1 MTAPTKISFVFA
13 VSHSS
18 SEAFTIWHLSCST
31 LTIRASV
38 LGASHCVRFFM
49 KLRDHRSMSYY
60 GQRIWPPLWT
70 RISGAS
76 AIPIIGEFG
85 ILINARMSIVDDNR
99 CFLTMNYGATRYLAC
114 LWLDDKEFCRRLVD
128 LLKKHH
134 GEPIDQIAELEIPV
148 KLLSS
153 RSSESS
159 LMAK

>member
-1 MTAPTKISFVFA
+1 MSGFLWSFETTGQWA
-13 VSHSS
+13 TTD
-18 SEAFTIWHLSCST
+18 SEF
-31 LTIRASV
+31 
-38 LGASHCVRFFM
+38 G
-49 KLRDHRSMSYY
+49 HRY
-60 GQRIWPPLWT
+60 GR

-85 ILINARMSIVDDNR
+85 ILINARMSTVDDNR
-99 CFLTMNYGATRYLAC
+99 CFLTMNYGATRYIAC

>member
-1 MTAPTKISFVFA
+1 VCDELPPRLLKEPFPFQLMHERRIDEAGWIS
-13 VSHSS
+13 
-18 SEAFTIWHLSCST
+18 TGCS
-31 LTIRASV
+31 
-38 LGASHCVRFFM
+38 VRFFM

-85 ILINARMSIVDDNR
+85 ILINARMSTVDDNR
-99 CFLTMNYGATRYLAC
+99 CFLTMNYGATRYIAC

-134 GEPIDQIAELEIPV
+134 GEPIDQTAELEIPV